1 MNAHIWI
8 VAAGMMVVQCAG
20 ALAAPT
26 GPDDAP
32 KTNPTPSDLVI
43 ELTHDDTVID
53 QSCTIRIA
61 PGTIIPDANG
71 DGVIHVKPG
80 TSPDEPPIVISF
92 EDGSVLW
99 GARVGDA
106 DANPDA
112 NPSASLLTP
121 WDKLSGTG
129 IRIDGV
135 PNVRILNARVHGYKV
150 GIHASNAKSIEI
162 ANADLSDNFRQR
174 LKSDISAED
183 QADWLW
189 PHGNENHEW
198 INNYGAAVC
207 VERSD
212 APTIRNVR
220 VRRGQNGII
229 LDRVTNAKV
238 YDNDCS
244 FLSGWGLAMWRVTDS
259 LISRNAFDYCVRG
272 YSHGVYA
279 RGQDSAGIVVFEQS
293 SRNTIVDNSLTHSG
307 DGIFAF
313 AGRDAFGRDEE
324 RLGSNDNI
332 VIGNDCSHAVAHGI
346 EWTFSFGNHF
356 AGNVLTGS
364 VGCGIWAGYCQDTLI
379 AGNLISDN
387 GGHWRF
393 EGGGINIE
401 HGANNTIIANAFS
414 KNSVGIAF
422 WTDEDGPT
430 RAMPGVARN
439 YKGCVGNVIAG
450 NTFDGDTIGVRLTAC
465 DGARIVANTFH
476 DVKTPLKVDDGP
488 PNRTDGPTL
497 EEGEAPT
504 YEGIEY
510 ASEGTTTPVGARPK
524 RGRDSIIMGQWGPW
538 DFDSPMVRVANAG
551 GGQHVIEV
559 YGKGGV
565 WSYEDLLTKKTTRW
579 PVAPS
584 ENKPLKITVSGQSGV
599 TPYDFVV
606 RERSGFAQRVRG
618 TVVGAW
624 WVVHAF
630 AWDETCDPRTDLVKW
645 RERGQ
650 DPNAI
655 LAARVGSLNLPFGNS
670 GPSHMKYAHVD
681 QGRDLPND
689 RFGVVAYTKVR
700 LPKGSWRFTT
710 LSDDG
715 VRVLVNNTPLIEN
728 WTYHGPTRDTAVYE
742 QPDAG
747 PDGKGVEV
755 ELAVEHF
762 EIDGFSTLRLDIEPE
777 IGPE

>member
-1 MNAHIWI
+1 MWQ
-8 VAAGMMVVQCAG
+8 AA
-20 ALAAPT
+20 AADPLQVGTSPFVELPT
-26 GPDDAP
+26 
-32 KTNPTPSDLVI
+32 I
-43 ELTHDDTVID
+43 EITHDDTVID
-53 QSCTIRIA
+53 QSCVVRIA

-71 DGVIHVKPG
+71 DGVIHVKPNADPNESSI
-80 TSPDEPPIVISF
+80 TIYF
-92 EDGSVLW
+92 EEGSALW
-99 GARVGDA
+99 GARVGEPDSDPEA
-106 DANPDA
+106 EPDA
-112 NPSASLLTP
+112 NPPLTP
-121 WDKLSGTG
+121 WDMLTGTG

-135 PNVRILNARVHGYKV
+135 AKVTLFDAKVHGYKV
-150 GIHASNAKSIEI
+150 GIHASNANRLAVER
-162 ANADLSDNFRQR
+162 ADLSDNFRQR
-174 LKSDISAED
+174 LKSDIAAED
-183 QADWLW
+183 EADWLW

-198 INNYGAAVC
+198 LNNYAAAIY

-212 APTIRNVR
+212 APSISNVR
-220 VRRGQNGII
+220 VRRGQNGIV
-229 LDRVTNAKV
+229 LDRVTNARV

-259 LISRNAFDYCVRG
+259 IISRNAFDYCVRG

-279 RGQDSAGIVVFEQS
+279 RGQDSAGILAFEQC
-293 SRNTIVDNSLTHSG
+293 SRNTIIENSLTHSG

-313 AGRDAFGRDEE
+313 AGREAFGSDRE
-324 RLGSNDNI
+324 RVGSNDNNI
-332 VIGNDCSHAVAHGI
+332 VGNDCSHAVAHGI
-346 EWTFSFGNHF
+346 EWTFSFGNF
-356 AGNVLTGS
+356 IEGNVLNDA
-364 VGCGIWAGYCQDTLI
+364 VGCGIWAGYSQDTMI
-379 AGNLISDN
+379 AANIIKSN
-387 GGHWRF
+387 GGQWRF

-401 HGANNTIIANAFS
+401 HGANNIIVANAFEN
-414 KNSVGIAF
+414 NSVGVAF

-439 YKGCVGNVIAG
+439 YKGCVGNVIDG
-450 NTFDGDTIGVRLTAC
+450 NTFDGDTIGVRLTNC

-476 DVKTPLKVDDGP
+476 DVKTPLKVDDGT
-488 PNRTDGPTL
+488 RTDGPTL
-497 EEGEAPT
+497 EEGEAPA
-504 YEGIEY
+504 YEGVEHVGI
-510 ASEGTTTPVGARPK
+510 GTTNPVGARPD

-538 DFDSPMVRVANAG
+538 DFESPMVRVANTG
-551 GGQHVIEV
+551 GGQHAIEV
-559 YGKGGV
+559 FGKGGS

-606 RERSGFAQRVRG
+606 RERAGFSQRVRG

-630 AWDETCDPRTDLVKW
+630 AWDDTCDPRTDLIKW
-645 RERGQ
+645 RERAQ

-655 LAARVGSLNLPFGNS
+655 LAARAGSLNFPFGNS

-689 RFGVVAYTKVR
+689 RFGVVAYTKVM
-700 LPKGSWRFTT
+700 LPKGKWRFTT

-715 VRVLVNNTPLIEN
+715 VRVLVNSAPLLEN
-728 WTYHGPTRDTAVYE
+728 WTHHGPTRDTAVYE
-742 QPDAG
+742 QPDEG
-747 PDGKGVEV
+747 PDGTGVEV

-777 IGPE
+777 NGLDIGPE

>member
-1 MNAHIWI
+1 MNAHIRI
-8 VAAGMMVVQCAG
+8 VAASMMVVQCAA
-20 ALAAPT
+20 ALAADDTPKAT
-26 GPDDAP
+26 GLA
-32 KTNPTPSDLVI
+32 VVEI
-43 ELTHDDTVID
+43 THDDTVID
-53 QSCTIRIA
+53 QSCIVRIA
-61 PGTIIPDANG
+61 PGTIIPDVNG

-80 TSPDEPPIVISF
+80 ANADPIEIAF
-92 EDGSVLW
+92 EEGSALW
-99 GARVGDA
+99 GARVGDPEA
-106 DANPDA
+106 EPEANP
-112 NPSASLLTP
+112 PLTP
-121 WDKLSGTG
+121 WDKLTGTG
-129 IRIDGV
+129 IRVDGV
-135 PNVRILNARVHGYKV
+135 ANVRIINARVHGFKV
-150 GIHASNAKSIEI
+150 AIHASNANAFTIDG
-162 ANADLSDNFRQR
+162 ADLSDNFRQR

-183 QADWLW
+183 EADWLW

-198 INNYGAAVC
+198 LNNYAAAIYVEKCDGAKIAG
-207 VERSD
+207 
-212 APTIRNVR
+212 VR

-229 LDRVTNAKV
+229 LDRVTNARV

-244 FLSGWGLAMWRVTDS
+244 FLSGWGLAMWRTNDS
-259 LISRNAFDYCVRG
+259 IISRNAFDYCVRG

-279 RGQDSAGIVVFEQS
+279 RGQDSAGIVVFEQC
-293 SRNTIVDNSLTHSG
+293 SRNTIVDNSVTHCG

-324 RLGSNDNI
+324 RLGCNDNK
-332 VIGNDCSHAVAHGI
+332 VMGNDCSHAVAHGI

-356 AGNVLTGS
+356 AGNNCS
-364 VGCGIWAGYCQDTLI
+364 HAVGCGIWAGYCQDTLI
-379 AGNLISDN
+379 VGNLLKNN
-387 GGHWRF
+387 GGQWRF

-401 HGANNTIIANAFS
+401 HGANNTIRANAFS
-414 KNSVGIAF
+414 KNSVGVAF

-465 DGARIVANTFH
+465 DGARLIANSFH
-476 DVKTPLKVDDGP
+476 DVKTPLKVDDGT
-488 PNRTDGPTL
+488 RTDGPVL
-497 EEGEAPT
+497 EDGEYSA
-504 YEGIEY
+504 YEPFEY
-510 ASEGTTTPVGARPK
+510 TSFGRNNPVGARPV

-538 DFDSPMVRVANAG
+538 DFESPMVRVANTG

-559 YGKGGV
+559 FGKGGS
-565 WSYEDLLTKKTTRW
+565 WSYEDLLTKRTTRW

-584 ENKPLKITVSGQSGV
+584 ENKPLKITVNGQSGV

-606 RERSGFAQRVRG
+606 RERSGFSQRVRG

-630 AWDETCDPRTDLVKW
+630 AWDDTCDPRTDLIKW
-645 RERGQ
+645 RERAQ
-650 DPNAI
+650 DPSAI
-655 LAARVGSLNLPFGNS
+655 LAARAGSLNFPFGNS

-689 RFGVVAYTKVR
+689 RFGVVAYTKVM

-715 VRVLVNNTPLIEN
+715 VRVLVNSATLLEN
-728 WTYHGPTRDTAVYE
+728 WTHHGPTRDTAVYE
-742 QPDAG
+742 QPDEG
-747 PDGKGVEV
+747 PDGTGVEV

-762 EIDGFSTLRLDIEPE
+762 EIDGFSTLRLDIEPD